1 MANSPQFS
9 NTNIKFQ
16 KAVSTSVDNPSQ
28 KVKIS
33 VWLNFDNGFDEEA
46 RKPNPPTPEQQKSI
60 EDIHKQIKDLGMDL
74 SLQLQDYDSRM
85 NIARATVFCN
95 DLRYETSQT
104 TSGEV
109 NGFNDL

>member
-1 MANSPQFS
+1 MGNSPQFS

-16 KAVSTSVDNPSQ
+16 RALSASEDNPGQ

-33 VWLNFDNGFDEEA
+33 VWLNFDNGWDEEA
-46 RKPNPPTPEQQKSI
+46 KRPFPPTEKQQQSI

-95 DLRYETSQT
+95 DLRYDTSQT
-104 TSGEV
+104 NNGEV
-109 NGFNDL
+109 NGFDDL

>member
-1 MANSPQFS
+1 MGNSPQFS

-16 KAVSTSVDNPSQ
+16 RALSASEDNPGQ

-46 RKPNPPTPEQQKSI
+46 RKPYPPTPEQQKSI
-60 EDIHKQIKDLGMDL
+60 EDIHRQIKDLGMEL

-95 DLRYETSQT
+95 DLRYDTSHANN
-104 TSGEV
+104 GEV
-109 NGFNDL
+109 NGFDDL

>member
-16 KAVSTSVDNPSQ
+16 KAISTSIDNPGQ

-46 RKPNPPTPEQQKSI
+46 RKPYPPTPEQQ
-60 EDIHKQIKDLGMDL
+60 L
-74 SLQLQDYDSRM
+74 SL
-85 NIARATVFCN
+85 IHI
-95 DLRYETSQT
+95 
-104 TSGEV
+104 
-109 NGFNDL
+109 

>member
-1 MANSPQFS
+1 MGNSPQFS

-16 KAVSTSVDNPSQ
+16 RALSASEDNPGQ

-33 VWLNFDNGFDEEA
+33 VWLNFDNGWDEEA
-46 RKPNPPTPEQQKSI
+46 KRPFPPTEKQQQSI

-74 SLQLQDYDSRM
+74 SLQLQDYDNRM

-95 DLRYETSQT
+95 DLRYDTSQT
-104 TSGEV
+104 NSGEV